1 MEEIKLTPLQLKALK
16 YVKKRATAPTTTAI
30 ALYMKMAKANTHIV
44 LTRLVRLGCLESFL
58 KKDAHRPHI
67 VAERHY
73 IFLSDTPKP
82 QPKPFE
88 KQEEPAVKKFSNTR
102 VTVPKPFYSDP
113 FNITG
118 VRDANQNNK
127 RKHKRA

>member
-16 YVKKRATAPTTTAI
+16 YVKKRVTPPTTTAV
-30 ALYMKMAKANTHIV
+30 ALYMKMAKGNTHII
-44 LTRLVRLGCLESFL
+44 LTRLVRLGCLESCL
-58 KKDAHRPHI
+58 KKDPRRPHT

-73 IFLSDTPKP
+73 TFLSDTPKP

-88 KQEEPAVKKFSNTR
+88 KKEEPAVKKFSKAR
-102 VTVPKPFYSDP
+102 VTIPEPFFSDP
-113 FNITG
+113 FNMTG
-118 VRDANQNNK
+118 VRDAHQDNK